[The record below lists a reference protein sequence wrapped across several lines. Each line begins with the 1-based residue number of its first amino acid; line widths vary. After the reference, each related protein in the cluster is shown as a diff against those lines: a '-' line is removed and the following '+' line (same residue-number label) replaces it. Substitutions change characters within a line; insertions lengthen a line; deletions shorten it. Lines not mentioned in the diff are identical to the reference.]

1 MRIYLLVIYCLFLQ
15 SCKTTYDLVIQ
26 NAKVFD
32 TKQGV
37 LLSNKTIFINKDT
50 IVKIIDNNISEK
62 GRKVINA
69 AGKLVTPGIIDTHV
83 HPTDI
88 FGDYAAAP
96 KYLAEDSLPFLRK
109 KFSDN
114 YLPFGITAVMIM
126 GQPEAWLKPILNWS
140 ANTAANCTDIYT
152 AGGALISKEERKP
165 YIGHITVESPLAA
178 RQKIIKYY
186 DLGIRYIKLYY
197 RLRRPE
203 FEAAFKTADSL
214 GMKIYGHIDG
224 GVMLMDTTL
233 LIGLKNYEHLFT
245 IIHSIPFTTEND
257 KNYKAWV
264 NNIYGKGKSDSLSF
278 IEEFLNEVRWN
289 SENQSLKIDSLINN
303 LAMQH
308 TSFSTTIHL
317 FAEKIGLA
325 YFSNRDNKPDINWS
339 EKIVKHNV
347 ENFNI
352 FMLLAKKM
360 YDKGIQIRIGTDCA
374 NGGKAALSEQLLL
387 YEYGFSIPEIIK
399 ISTIN
404 GARALGM
411 ENKYGSIEK
420 GKKAD
425 LIIYD
430 QSPFDNYK
438 NFLADRTVIK
448 DGKVFNDPPKK

>member
-1 MRIYLLVIYCLFLQ
+1 MLFIYCLLLQ
-15 SCKTTYDLVIQ
+15 SCSTTYDLVIK
-26 NAKVFD
+26 NAKIFD

-37 LLSNKTIFINKDT
+37 VLSNKTILINKDT
-50 IVKIIDNNISEK
+50 IVKITDNKNLQK

-96 KYLAEDSLPFLRK
+96 KYLAEDSLLFLRK

-140 ANTAANCTDIYT
+140 VNTAANCTDIYT
-152 AGGALISKEERKP
+152 AGGALISKEEREP
-165 YIGHITVESPLAA
+165 YIGHITVESPAAA
-178 RQKIIKYY
+178 RQKIISYY
-186 DLGIRYIKLYY
+186 DLGIRHIKLYY

-203 FEAAFKTADSL
+203 FEVAFKTADSL
-214 GMKIYGHIDG
+214 GMKIFGHIDG

-245 IIHSIPFTTEND
+245 LIHSLPFTTEND
-257 KNYKAWV
+257 KNYKARL
-264 NNIYGKGKSDSLSF
+264 NNIYGKEKADSLSF

-289 SENQSLKIDSLINN
+289 AENQSLKIDSLINN
-303 LAMQH
+303 LAKQH
-308 TSFSTTIHL
+308 ATFSTTIHL

-325 YFSNRDNKPDINWS
+325 YFSNTGNKPDINWS
-339 EKIVKHNV
+339 EKIVKHNAD
-347 ENFNI
+347 NFKI
-352 FMLLAKKM
+352 FMLMAKKM
-360 YDKGIQIRIGTDCA
+360 CDKGIQIRIGTDCA
-374 NGGKAALSEQLLL
+374 NGGKAAISEQLLL
-387 YEYGFSIPEIIK
+387 YEYGFSIPAIIK

-404 GARALGM
+404 GAKALGM
-411 ENKYGSIEK
+411 EHKYGSVEK

-425 LIIYD
+425 LIIYE

-438 NFLADRTVIK
+438 NFLADKTIIK
-448 DGKVFNDPPKK
+448 DGKVFNDAANK